1 MKNRLFCLAFLT
13 TAVLS
18 TAVAQFQTPHIQAVD
33 PPSMAP
39 GAQVK
44 LTITGYGFNN
54 GPSVQIN
61 GATVS
66 STLVSQIEMQVNY
79 TAPSSPTGL
88 LVTVS
93 NDAGAISNAVSVPV
107 STYNPNIGLTAPGEF
122 SYTFAGLAIASFNGD
137 GHPEIATTARGGFEP
152 DGDAFLIVLNA
163 EAGTNG
169 PVLQWGPN
177 DYDFTAS
184 LQYPTSD
191 YASAMATGDFNGD
204 GRPDVV
210 IATACGA
217 GTAACTGNTDLYLAV
232 LLNQSAGSRATQK
245 FSSPVLTPL
254 PAQATALAI
263 GNFTGAGTADLAVAA
278 GNSIYLF
285 KGEGNGL
292 FEQVST
298 FSANLGTP
306 VLGLVAADFNQD
318 GISDILAIT
327 GSSEEL
333 VVSIGGE
340 PNFSATSIPD
350 SEGPIQV
357 VLGDFNNDGLVDA
370 AVLESSSV
378 RIFSSTGNGTFSTY
392 TAAAVPPGTTA
403 LQAGAFNTDGQL
415 DLMLFGSAASVLVND
430 GDGAWPAV
438 ITPTAYGQFYPSAI
452 LAAADFN
459 LDGKVDIASIGQNS
473 TDLAVYFQGSAIT
486 FSPPSLVVNE
496 EAPQTSPPQTVNV
509 SSSGSLP
516 LIFSG
521 TPMITDESGLG
532 YFTIVSN
539 DCPATLAA
547 GSSCQVQLTY
557 DAAPYVEGVTANLTF
572 YGNAGG
578 SLLNEQN
585 YSLVGNSLLSLGAL
599 SGKLAFPNTVMGTTS
614 ASMTE
619 TLESTGT
626 QALSISSIT
635 IQPGTNAGAN
645 DFKIASNSC
654 SAQLAVNAACQIAVT
669 FTPST
674 EKAETATL
682 TVTDNNSNQSTNQ
695 TAKLTGTG
703 VRPNDPDL
711 TFSTNSLAFGNLQ
724 VGQTSGTASVTV
736 TNIGADPVVFTSVAL
751 TGANPGDFA
760 LISGS
765 GTCTYGA
772 FSLAGG
778 ASCTVEAAFTP
789 TTNGARSATV
799 TLTDNDLGATNAT
812 QNIGLAGSGYYPA
825 PLIDIASPTGMPLS
839 PASAGFTLSLEG
851 ANLNSASVVRLNG
864 QALTTS
870 ATGAGI
876 EGVIPAG
883 LITGAG
889 TQSITVDTPGDA
901 ASNVMFLP
909 VPGSATGTPEYIN
922 APGSPFNA
930 IASVQQLTVGDFNSD
945 GKPDLV
951 ATNGGATVVYLSQ
964 GNGTFTESAV
974 LSEAVVYPS
983 PGEPVTV
990 APFSTV
996 AGDFN
1001 GDGKLDIAVLC
1012 QPFGVVIWL
1021 GNGQGGFVPQQYDPE
1036 GSGLPLGNMT
1046 GASPQFG
1053 TTADFNND
1061 GILDMATANLDATIS
1076 ILTGQGN
1083 GALNPFYP
1091 ITTNQGAPWGIVA
1104 GDFNGDGNVDLAVS
1118 NFQANTVVALLG
1130 NGQGGFA
1137 VQPAVATGSQPLG
1150 LASGDFNGDG
1160 KLDLAVANSSSN
1172 TVSIL
1177 LGNGN
1182 GNFTA
1187 ASAPATG
1194 AGPGSVAV
1202 GDLNGDGKLDMAVA
1216 NMSGNSVTILIGKG
1230 NGTFTPAGPAAAV
1243 GTNPQSV
1250 SIADWNDDGMLDVAT
1265 ANANSATISVL
1276 LGAVAVATPS
1286 THSLSFGSQN
1296 AGVASAAQNVVLVNT
1311 GSGPLTLTG
1320 IAVSGA
1326 NAADFPQTNTCG
1338 APPAQLAAGAS
1349 CTVSVTFDPSIA
1361 GAESAA
1367 LTFTDNSNGAPGSS
1381 QAVSLSGT
1389 GVITFTL
1396 APTAVSFGKIGVSES
1411 SPKKYVRVTNA
1422 SAIAVSISKIGI
1434 VGKNSGDFT
1443 ETHNCG
1449 ASLGAGASCL
1459 VALVFKPAATGPCY
1473 ATLRLADGGT
1483 GSPQTAE
1490 LTGTGTE

>member
-1 MKNRLFCLAFLT
+1 MKNRLFCLGFLT
-13 TAVLS
+13 MAALS
-18 TAVAQFQTPHIQAVD
+18 TAAAQFQTPHIQAVN

-61 GATVS
+61 GSTVP
-66 STLVSQIEMQVNY
+66 STLVSQIDLQVNY

-93 NDAGAISNAVSVPV
+93 NDVGAISNAVSVPV
-107 STYNPNIGLTAPGEF
+107 STHNPNIGMTAPGEF
-122 SYTFAGLAIASFNGD
+122 SYMFAGLAIASFNGD
-137 GHPEIATTARGGFEP
+137 GHPEIATTARGSFEP
-152 DGDAFLIVLNA
+152 SGDAFLIVLNA
-163 EAGTNG
+163 ETGTNG
-169 PVLQWGPN
+169 PVLQWGPH

-191 YASAMATGDFNGD
+191 YASAIATGDFNGD

-217 GTAACTGNTDLYLAV
+217 GATACTGNTDLYLAV

-263 GNFTGAGTADLAVAA
+263 GNFTGAGTVDLAVAA
-278 GNSIYLF
+278 GDSIYLY

-292 FEQVST
+292 FQQVST

-327 GSSEEL
+327 STSEEL
-333 VVSIGGE
+333 VLSIGGE
-340 PNFSATSIPD
+340 PNFSATSISD
-350 SEGPIQV
+350 AEGPIQV

-378 RIFSSTGNGTFSTY
+378 KIFSSAGNGTFNTY
-392 TAAAVPPGTTA
+392 TAAQAPPGTTA
-403 LQAGAFNTDGQL
+403 LQAGDFNTDGYL
-415 DLMLFGSAASVLVND
+415 DLMLFGSSASVLVND

-438 ITPTAYGQFYPSAI
+438 ITPNAYGQFYPSAT

-486 FSPPSLVVNE
+486 FSPPSLVINE
-496 EAPQTSPPQTVNV
+496 QAPQTSPPQTVTV
-509 SSSGSLP
+509 SSTGSLP

-532 YFTIVSN
+532 YFILGSDN
-539 DCPATLAA
+539 CPATLAA
-547 GSSCQVQLTY
+547 GSSCQVQLAY
-557 DAAPYVEGVTANLTF
+557 NAAPYVGDVTANLTF

-578 SLLNEQN
+578 SLIDEEN
-585 YSLVGNSLLSLGAL
+585 YSLVGNNLVSLGAL

-619 TLESTGT
+619 TLESNGSE
-626 QALSISSIT
+626 ALAISSIT
-635 IQPGTNAGAN
+635 IQPGTNAGPN
-645 DFKIASNSC
+645 DFKIVSNSC
-654 SAQLAVNAACQIAVT
+654 GAQLAENAACQIAVT

-682 TVTDNNSNQSTNQ
+682 TVADNNSNQSTNQ

-703 VRPNDPDL
+703 VGPNVPDL

-724 VGQTSGTASVTV
+724 VGQTSGTASAVV
-736 TNIGADPVVFTSVAL
+736 TNIGADPVVFTAVAI
-751 TGANPGDFA
+751 TGTNPTDFA
-760 LISGS
+760 LVAGANA
-765 GTCTYGA
+765 CTYGSS
-772 FSLAGG
+772 SLAAG
-778 ASCTVEAAFTP
+778 ATCNVYVTFAP
-789 TTNGARSATV
+789 KTNGALSAAV
-799 TLTDNDLGATNAT
+799 TLTDNNLGVSGATQA
-812 QNIGLAGSGYYPA
+812 ISLSGSAGYPA
-825 PLIDIASPTGMPLS
+825 PFLDSLS
-839 PASAGFTLSLEG
+839 PVSLLSSAANGGFTLTLEG
-851 ANLNSASVVRLNG
+851 ANFNSASVVRLNG

-870 ATGAGI
+870 VTGAGI

-889 TQSITVDTPGDA
+889 TQSITVDNPGDA

-909 VPGSATGTPEYIN
+909 TASAATGTPEYIN
-922 APGSPFNA
+922 APGSPFSA
-930 IASVQQLTVGDFNSD
+930 IASVQQLTVGDFNGD

-964 GNGTFTESAV
+964 GNGTFTQSAE
-974 LSEAVVYPS
+974 LSAAVVYPS

-1021 GNGQGGFVPQQYDPE
+1021 GNGQGGFAPQQYDPQ

-1046 GASPQFG
+1046 GGEPQFG

-1061 GILDMATANLDATIS
+1061 GILDIATANLDGTIS
-1076 ILTGQGN
+1076 ILIGQGN
-1083 GALNPFYP
+1083 AALNPFYP
-1091 ITTNQGAPWGIVA
+1091 ITTNQGAPWDIVA

-1177 LGNGN
+1177 LGIGN
-1182 GNFTA
+1182 GTFTA
-1187 ASAPATG
+1187 VAAPATG
-1194 AGPGSVAV
+1194 AGPGSIAV

-1216 NMSGNSVTILIGKG
+1216 NMSGNSVTILVGKG
-1230 NGTFTPAGPAAAV
+1230 DGTFTAAGPAVAA

-1250 SIADWNDDGMLDVAT
+1250 SLADWNDDGMLDVAT
-1265 ANANSATISVL
+1265 ANANSASISVL

-1286 THSLSFGSQN
+1286 TNSLSFGSQN
-1296 AGVASAAQNVVLVNT
+1296 ARVASAAQNVVLVNT

-1338 APPAQLAAGAS
+1338 TLPAQLAAGAS

-1367 LTFTDNSNGAPGSS
+1367 LTFTDNSNNTPGSS

-1389 GVITFTL
+1389 GVVTVTL

-1422 SAIAVSISKIGI
+1422 SAIAVAISKIGI
-1434 VGKNSGDFT
+1434 VGKNSSDFT
-1443 ETHNCG
+1443 AANDCG
-1449 ASLGAGASCL
+1449 ATLGAGASCL
-1459 VALVFKPAATGPCY
+1459 VVLVFKPAAAGPCY
-1473 ATLRLADGGT
+1473 ATLRVADDGT
-1483 GSPQTAE
+1483 GSPQSAA